1 MSRCNVWT
9 RRDFLQLAAAAGLL
23 PAVTAAEDEQ
33 MMTRA
38 IPSSGE
44 RLPVIGL
51 GTWQVFDVESTP
63 GEIDLRAQIVDLL
76 IDRGGSLIDTSPMYN
91 RSEKVIGDVIARS
104 GNRDRLFLAT
114 KVWTDG
120 KASGERQMRKSA
132 ELMKT
137 EIIDLMQVHNRRD
150 LDTQFGTIREWQQD
164 SRIRY
169 NGVTDYRESAH
180 DETEDVM
187 KRYKPEFIQINYSLG
202 EHGADDRVLP
212 LAQDLGIAV
221 LVNRPYMSGRL
232 FRAVGDRDLPD
243 WARSFA
249 DTWGQFFLKFI
260 VSHPAVTVAIPATSR
275 LRHMSDNLAAGFGEM
290 PDAATRERMISFID
304 SL

>member
-23 PAVTAAEDEQ
+23 PAVTVAEDE
-33 MMTRA
+33 MMTTRA

-63 GEIDLRAQIVDLL
+63 EEIDLRAQIVDLL

-91 RSEKVIGDVIARS
+91 RSETVIGDVIAGS
-104 GNRDRLFLAT
+104 ENRDRLFLAT

-132 ELMKT
+132 ELMKS

-150 LDTQFGTIREWQQD
+150 LDTQLGTIREWQQD
-164 SRIRY
+164 KRIRY

-180 DETEDVM
+180 DEMEDVM

-212 LAQDLGIAV
+212 LARDLGIAV
-221 LVNRPYMSGRL
+221 LINRPYMSGRL
-232 FRAVGDRDLPD
+232 FRAVGNRDLPD

-249 DTWGQFFLKFI
+249 DGWGQFFLKFI

>member
-23 PAVTAAEDEQ
+23 PAVTVAEDEL
-33 MMTRA
+33 MMTRT

-63 GEIDLRAQIVDLL
+63 GEIDLRAQIADLL

-137 EIIDLMQVHNRRD
+137 DIIDLMQVHNRRD

-164 SRIRY
+164 NRIRY

-180 DETEDVM
+180 DEMEDVM

-221 LVNRPYMSGRL
+221 LVNRPFMSGRL

-249 DTWGQFFLKFI
+249 DSWGQFFLKFI